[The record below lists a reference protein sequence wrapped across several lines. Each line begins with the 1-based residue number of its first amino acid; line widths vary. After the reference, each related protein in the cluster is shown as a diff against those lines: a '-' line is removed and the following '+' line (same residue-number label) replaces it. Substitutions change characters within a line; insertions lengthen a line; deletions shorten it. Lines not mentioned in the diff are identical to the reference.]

1 MRALC
6 TPRTT
11 ASTARTDAIT
21 TCVRTGRATWAVS
34 CLEVVVGSPDQ
45 KSKRPVNPAKKS
57 VNQTK
62 KPVNQAKKP
71 SNRPV
76 NKVYA
81 ENNVAFT
88 LAGSPVSVD
97 VTANDFVKHMDHLEV
112 TKTWGSEH
120 GSFEVLGRTVR
131 YVPVPS
137 YAGPDS
143 CKYEICQ
150 GGQCNRRGR
159 PSRGGDGDEG
169 GRTLRNSPTWP

>member
-1 MRALC
+1 M
-6 TPRTT
+6 
-11 ASTARTDAIT
+11 
-21 TCVRTGRATWAVS
+21 
-34 CLEVVVGSPDQ
+34 
-45 KSKRPVNPAKKS
+45 
-57 VNQTK
+57 
-62 KPVNQAKKP
+62 
-71 SNRPV
+71 
-76 NKVYA
+76 
-81 ENNVAFT
+81 AFT

-169 GRTLRNSPTWP
+169 GQQDTPQQSDLAMSSPRSAASSLT

>member
-1 MRALC
+1 M
-6 TPRTT
+6 
-11 ASTARTDAIT
+11 
-21 TCVRTGRATWAVS
+21 
-34 CLEVVVGSPDQ
+34 VVGSPDQ
-45 KSKRPVNPAKKS
+45 KSKRPVNQTKKPF
-57 VNQTK
+57 NQTK

-169 GRTLRNSPTWP
+169 GRTLRAQQSDLAMSSPRSAASSLT